1 MANQLKEELVLGTQQ
16 FDSNINKVIKK
27 VEELKH
33 KGGKVGDGFETSMG
47 KMIEQATGFNGSL
60 GSLIG
65 VVGKFGGA
73 LGVAMGAGEA
83 FNKTIQSSQ
92 SLTDEYGRVQQSV
105 TTVVDNFF
113 TALANGNFSSFLNGM
128 DNIINKAREAYNEMD
143 SLWNMAQSFGV
154 QNARLN
160 NQFQKNLNVI
170 REKKNSNNPEDKK
183 LVEKAKKD
191 NEKIIKQ
198 QSQGATKLYNQ
209 TIRTLQTKLQSKTGM
224 SSKISEG
231 AIYQIVEN
239 DINNLKGGREQIK
252 KDYQAYQN
260 ETKKLQR
267 KYAKTHSN
275 GGGLIS
281 KLAAQVNPN
290 ANYGKGYQKELQRLQ
305 QKYGKAI
312 VGNYMLNSMSDKE
325 LEEFNNQLKQGIAYE
340 NISLQNQS
348 KMLRYGNEIDKLS
361 GGGGKKGGRSGGGS
375 RGGNNANVVTYTED
389 SLAALEA
396 KLSALQ
402 ANIRN
407 GLIPQSEIDATY
419 NQIEDLKKKIYQK
432 KIELRLEVATVKL
445 GKNNTNLGSL
455 EDSFS
460 KSAFQVTGLDSQTM
474 EDFNENLTEIIQR
487 QTQEQIDAIRQT
499 ADAWGYYS
507 DILGSVGQAMS
518 VLGDTTEAQM
528 ARFVV
533 SQAAA
538 VAQMIMQLHQIIA
551 ANQAAAMAKGIQSAS
566 GLMFPYNLA
575 AIATVVAAIAGTFAS
590 LPKFA
595 EGGIVGGSSFGGD
608 RLVARV
614 NSGEMILNG
623 LQQKHLFDLLDGG
636 GITANG
642 GAYSVEWKLRGADLY
657 GSLKNYSKGA
667 AKTNKITG
675 IL

>member
-16 FDSNINKVIKK
+16 FDTNINKVIKK

-47 KMIEQATGFNGSL
+47 KMIERATGFNGQLSSL
-60 GSLIG
+60 TS

-73 LGVAMGAGEA
+73 LGVAMGAGDL
-83 FNKTIQSSQ
+83 FNRMLGQSREMSDG
-92 SLTDEYGRVQQSV
+92 LATVQQTATSA
-105 TTVVDNFF
+105 VDYFARSLVNCD
-113 TALANGNFSSFLNGM
+113 FSNFLNGLSQTISLARQARQAIEDAATAAMAFGLKYKKTQIEYNGQM
-128 DNIINKAREAYNEMD
+128 DIAMDRSKTKAERDAALKKANQLHGQLTNIEKQQIKTKTDEAIQTIISELGGKMTYGQYSVGYQTKWSTSQATGKEIQAIFSNPEKYLPVVNNMRKALKDLNNSSSKNSHEAAKIVARLGNNRMNVIAYN
-143 SLWNMAQSFGV
+143 LLYQKA
-154 QNARLN
+154 N
-160 NQFQKNLNVI
+160 NEAVKSAVELLKSAEDTVGLESS
-170 REKKNSNNPEDKK
+170 REKQMGNTDVRINGNPF
-183 LVEKAKKD
+183 
-191 NEKIIKQ
+191 
-198 QSQGATKLYNQ
+198 
-209 TIRTLQTKLQSKTGM
+209 KT
-224 SSKISEG
+224 SSGS
-231 AIYQIVEN
+231 
-239 DINNLKGGREQIK
+239 
-252 KDYQAYQN
+252 
-260 ETKKLQR
+260 
-267 KYAKTHSN
+267 
-275 GGGLIS
+275 
-281 KLAAQVNPN
+281 
-290 ANYGKGYQKELQRLQ
+290 
-305 QKYGKAI
+305 
-312 VGNYMLNSMSDKE
+312 
-325 LEEFNNQLKQGIAYE
+325 
-340 NISLQNQS
+340 
-348 KMLRYGNEIDKLS
+348 
-361 GGGGKKGGRSGGGS
+361 GGRSRGGS

-402 ANIRN
+402 ANLRN
-407 GLIPQSEIDATY
+407 GLIPQSDIDATY
-419 NQIEDLKKKIYQK
+419 KQIEDLKKRIYQK
-432 KIELRLEVATVKL
+432 KIELRLEVAPVKL

-460 KSAFQVTGLDSQTM
+460 KSAFQVNGLDSQTM
-474 EDFNENLTEIIQR
+474 QDFNENVTESIKR

-518 VLGDTTEAQM
+518 VLGDTTEAIM
-528 ARFVV
+528 AKFVV

-636 GITANG
+636 GNTASS
-642 GAYSVEWKLRGADLY
+642 AYSVEWKLRGSDLY